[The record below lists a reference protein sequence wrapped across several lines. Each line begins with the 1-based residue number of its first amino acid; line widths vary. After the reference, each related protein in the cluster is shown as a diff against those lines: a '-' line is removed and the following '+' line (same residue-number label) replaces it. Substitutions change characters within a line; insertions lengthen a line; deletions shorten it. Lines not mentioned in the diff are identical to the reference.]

1 MSDIRTVA
9 GTLEDVMAFAAR
21 LIDGGDLAAADDI
34 CRQLQAQFPNVGDIA
49 FYRAVIAVKRYEYR
63 AAIEHLDTAI
73 RLGGTTAKHHELR
86 LKAYASLGMLEEA
99 ERYYWQHRR
108 AIVDSESLKVK
119 DAVLAALEARAVA
132 GRRRG
137 ADGRFDLGDVT
148 FVIPIYVETADRA
161 RNLSIVL
168 RFLAK
173 HFATKILVCE
183 DVKDGAPKAPE
194 RLDGLDYRRL
204 IVTENDGPYFHKTW
218 MINHALAASTTEI
231 NVVYDSDV
239 VVHPVQCALAHA
251 RIAEG
256 ANAVFAYNGTV
267 IDVAEAHIAPF
278 AESLDIATL
287 DPLAEGNTVPGIA
300 AHGGALFLTR
310 RAIAESGGFNENII
324 GWGLEDR
331 EMVERLVKLGIIVE
345 RIEGALFHL
354 RHQRTANSNETHP
367 FWETNRRELEA
378 MRAMSRAQLVEAV
391 AAGRFR
397 HALAGRRERP

>member
-1 MSDIRTVA
+1 MSDVHTVS

-21 LIDGGDLAAADDI
+21 QIDRGDLAAAEDI
-34 CRQLQAQFPNVGDIA
+34 CRQLQAQFPNVGDVS

-63 AAIEHLDTAI
+63 AAFEHLETAI
-73 RLGGTTAKHHELR
+73 RLGGAAPKHHELR
-86 LKAYASLGMLEEA
+86 LKAHASLGMLGEA

-108 AIVDSESLKVK
+108 TIVDPLSLKVV
-119 DAVLAALEARAVA
+119 DAVRAALEARTVA
-132 GRRRG
+132 ERRRG
-137 ADGRFDLGDVT
+137 ADGRFDLSDVT
-148 FVIPIYVETADRA
+148 FVIPVYVETADRA
-161 RNLSIVL
+161 RNLDIVL

-173 HFATKILVCE
+173 HFATKVIVCE

-194 RLDGLDYRRL
+194 RLDALDYRRL
-204 IVTENDGPYFHKTW
+204 VVTENDSPYFHKTW
-218 MINHALAASTTEI
+218 MINHALAVSASEI

-239 VVHPVQCALAHA
+239 VVLPVQCALARD
-251 RIAEG
+251 RIAGG

-278 AESLDIATL
+278 AESLDITAL
-287 DPLAEGNTVPGIA
+287 DPLADGNTVPGIA
-300 AHGGALFLTR
+300 AHGGALFITR
-310 RAIAESGGFNENII
+310 RAVAESGGFNENIV

-331 EMVERLVKLGIIVE
+331 EMVERLVKLGIVVE

-367 FWETNRRELEA
+367 FWDANRRELEA
-378 MRAMSRAQLVEAV
+378 MRAMTRAELADAV

-397 HALAGRRERP
+397 HALAGRRDRS

>member
-1 MSDIRTVA
+1 MSDIHTVS
-9 GTLEDVMAFAAR
+9 GTLEEVMAFAAR
-21 LIDGGDLAAADDI
+21 LIDGGDLAAAEDI
-34 CRQLQAQFPNVGDIA
+34 CHQLQAQFPNVGDIA
-49 FYRAVIAVKRYEYR
+49 FYRAAIAVKRHEYR
-63 AAIEHLDTAI
+63 AAFEHLETAI
-73 RLGGTTAKHHELR
+73 RLGGAATKHHELR
-86 LKAYASLGMLEEA
+86 LKAYATLGMLEEA

-108 AIVDSESLKVK
+108 AIVDPVSLKVV
-119 DAVLAALEARAVA
+119 DAVRAALEARAVA
-132 GRRRG
+132 GRRRE
-137 ADGRFDLGDVT
+137 ADGRFDLSDVT
-148 FVIPIYVETADRA
+148 FVIPVYIETADRA
-161 RNLSIVL
+161 RNLDIVL

-173 HFATKILVCE
+173 HFATMVLVCE

-194 RLDGLDYRRL
+194 RLDTLEYRRL
-204 IVTENDGPYFHKTW
+204 VVTENDSPYFHKTW
-218 MINHALAASTTEI
+218 MINHALAASTTAI

-239 VVHPVQCALAHA
+239 VVHPVQCVLARG

-278 AESLDIATL
+278 AGSLDITTL
-287 DPLAEGNTVPGIA
+287 HPLAEGNTVPGIA

-331 EMVERLVKLGIIVE
+331 EMVERLVKLGIVVE

-367 FWETNRRELEA
+367 FWAANRRELEA
-378 MRAMSRAQLVEAV
+378 VRAMSRAQLADAV

-397 HALAGRRERP
+397 HALAGRRDQP